1 MITIIYAYRN
11 RDLKRIQKS
20 LESLC
25 SQTNRNF
32 KVIFVDY
39 GSDIVIANQ
48 VADLIKKYP
57 FVQYHYLDTIYQPWN
72 KSKALNYAIKKV
84 ESDFCFI
91 ADIDMI
97 FHPEFIKLLIL
108 KSINNTVT
116 FFKVGFLS
124 QEESL
129 KSLSFEDYKIK
140 FYSNEEATGMS
151 LLPTKNLKDIHGYD
165 EFFHFWGAEDTDLHN
180 RLHNSG
186 CAINFYD
193 EKILM
198 LHQWHPNYR
207 QRETKVLNRELQIKE
222 IVEINHRHL
231 FNNLERNISK
241 VNLNSWGEVISKNDF
256 DDLINLPV
264 AQIFNEVSVI
274 DHFLFVELFR
284 LISKE
289 KISISIS
296 ILEHPNCNSVKDK
309 IKKRI
314 GKKVPQY
321 YSLKKINDQLLLHI
335 ISFYHHLPYNYQVSP
350 DLKSISF
357 AIQNK

>member
-20 LESLC
+20 IESLC
-25 SQTNRNF
+25 SQTNKNL

-72 KSKALNYAIKKV
+72 KSKALNYAIKKTD
-84 ESDFCFI
+84 SDFCFI

-108 KSINNTVT
+108 KSLNNTVT

-151 LLPTKNLKDIHGYD
+151 LLPTKNLKDIHGYE

-180 RLHNSG
+180 RLRNSG
-186 CAINFYD
+186 CTINYYD

-198 LHQWHPNYR
+198 LHQWHSNYR
-207 QRETKVLNRELQIKE
+207 QRETKTLNKELQIRE
-222 IVEINHRHL
+222 IVETNHRHL
-231 FNNLERNISK
+231 VDNLQQNKSK
-241 VNLNSWGEVISKNDF
+241 VNLNCWGEVISKNDF
-256 DDLINLPV
+256 DNLRDTPYV
-264 AQIFNEVSVI
+264 QIFNKVSVVN
-274 DHFLFVELFR
+274 HFLFVQLPQFR
-284 LISKE
+284 GGVLKVRFEEDPFATTMKYHI
-289 KISISIS
+289 
-296 ILEHPNCNSVKDK
+296 
-309 IKKRI
+309 KRI
-314 GKKVPQY
+314 LGKKVPQY
-321 YSLKKINDQLLLHI
+321 CTLKEINDQVLLHT
-335 ISFYHHLPYNYQVSP
+335 ISFYHHYPYMYQVSP
-350 DLKSISF
+350 DLKSITF
-357 AIQNK
+357 AIKK

>member
-20 LESLC
+20 IESLC
-25 SQTNRNF
+25 SQTNKNF

-72 KSKALNYAIKKV
+72 KSKALNYAIKKTD
-84 ESDFCFI
+84 SDFCFI

-108 KSINNTVT
+108 KSLNNTVT

-151 LLPTKNLKDIHGYD
+151 LLPTKNLKDIHGYE

-180 RLHNSG
+180 RLRNSG
-186 CAINFYD
+186 CTINYYD

-198 LHQWHPNYR
+198 LHQWHSNYR
-207 QRETKVLNRELQIKE
+207 QRETKTLNKELQIRE
-222 IVEINHRHL
+222 IVETNHRHL
-231 FNNLERNISK
+231 VDNLQQNKSK
-241 VNLNSWGEVISKNDF
+241 VNLNCWGEVISKNDF
-256 DDLINLPV
+256 DNLRDTPYV
-264 AQIFNEVSVI
+264 QIFNKVSVVN
-274 DHFLFVELFR
+274 HFLFVQLPQFR
-284 LISKE
+284 GGVLKVRFEEDPFATTMKYHI
-289 KISISIS
+289 
-296 ILEHPNCNSVKDK
+296 
-309 IKKRI
+309 KRI
-314 GKKVPQY
+314 LGKKVPQY
-321 YSLKKINDQLLLHI
+321 CTLKEINDQVLLHT
-335 ISFYHHLPYNYQVSP
+335 ISFYHHYPYMYQVSP
-350 DLKSISF
+350 DLKSITF
-357 AIQNK
+357 AIKK